1 MTDQPVDL
9 DSHRAKGEKTATE
22 LRRRR
27 LHEIEISKTR
37 LQERHSDL
45 ETMLSMAPAL
55 NWQEA
60 AAKSKYLIQL
70 LAMTTEAIDPRL
82 RRLIEQTV
90 DDLTRL
96 SANEKNT
103 PNRSDN

>member
-1 MTDQPVDL
+1 MTDEPVDL
-9 DSHRAKGEKTATE
+9 DSHRAKKEKKATE

-27 LHEIEISKTR
+27 LDESEMGKTR

-45 ETMLSMAPAL
+45 ETMLSMEPAL

-60 AAKSKYLIQL
+60 AAKSRYLIEL

-82 RRLIEQTV
+82 RRLIEQTL

-96 SANEKNT
+96 SGNEKNV
-103 PNRSDN
+103 P